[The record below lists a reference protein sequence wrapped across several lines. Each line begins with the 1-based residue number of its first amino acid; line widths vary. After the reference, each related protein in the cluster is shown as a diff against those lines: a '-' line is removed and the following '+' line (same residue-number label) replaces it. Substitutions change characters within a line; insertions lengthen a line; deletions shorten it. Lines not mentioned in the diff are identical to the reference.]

1 MLIYAP
7 THDGS
12 SWCMNTSSGFIV
24 NHKFLSLGE
33 IMSTWKFRQAFFLIL
48 VFTVLIIGG
57 VLVIGRVFCP
67 TEHLKLFVF
76 NLHENNCCICVTF
89 WRQQG

>member
-48 VFTVLIIGG
+48 VLLYQSLGEY
-57 VLVIGRVFCP
+57 L
-67 TEHLKLFVF
+67 
-76 NLHENNCCICVTF
+76 
-89 WRQQG
+89 W

>member
-12 SWCMNTSSGFIV
+12 SWYMNTSSGFIV

-76 NLHENNCCICVTF
+76 NLLENNCCKCVTF